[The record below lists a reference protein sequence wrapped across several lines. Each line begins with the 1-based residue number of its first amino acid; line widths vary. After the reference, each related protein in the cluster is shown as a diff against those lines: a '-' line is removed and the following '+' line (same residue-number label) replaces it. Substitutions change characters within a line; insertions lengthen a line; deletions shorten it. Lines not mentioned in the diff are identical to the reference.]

1 MKQKLATID
10 QEKIRRAVQQ
20 ILEAIGE
27 DPTREGLVDTP
38 QRIAEMYHDIFS
50 GSDEEAM
57 AELEACFR
65 EPHSEM
71 ILVKDIP
78 FYSMCEHHLLPFY
91 GRVHVAYIPKGKIT
105 GLSKIARVVDILSKR
120 PQMQERLT
128 SHIADILEQGLS
140 PVGVAVVME
149 AEHMCM
155 MMRGVKKSGS
165 YVITSAL
172 RGGFRSHAATRAEF
186 FSLALP
192 SGERH

>member
-1 MKQKLATID
+1 VKRKTITID
-10 QEKIRRAVQQ
+10 QEKIRQAVQQ

-27 DPTREGLVDTP
+27 DPGREGLQDTP

-57 AELEACFR
+57 AELESCFK

-155 MMRGVKKSGS
+155 VMRGVKKFGS

-172 RGGFRSHAATRAEF
+172 RGGFRSHAETRAEF
-186 FSLALP
+186 FSLVLP
-192 SGERH
+192 SSERH